1 MFKIVSTIGPISEKN
16 IILKKIINNSDLIR
30 LNGAHNSLD
39 WHKKIIKKI
48 RKINPNVIILLDL
61 PGIKPRTTNKYE
73 INIKKNQLIKFI
85 YNSKNQSKNTHNIYL
100 SNPLPEVI
108 NDKKFT
114 ISDGNFN
121 FIIKKRKKNEITA
134 KSLQTFTLLPQK
146 GVNFLNSKYN
156 ENSQEKK
163 YLKFIKIFS
172 KLKPDAIGLSYIQN
186 PEILKKIKK
195 LYPNLILV
203 SKIEN
208 FSGLLNSES
217 ISNFSDMVMIDRGD
231 LSAEIGSENL
241 FSSIKKISKNVK
253 KSGKPLIMATENLES
268 MNLKTNP
275 TKSEV
280 VALGFNL
287 DLGADCIM
295 LSEETALS
303 KSCLKILDW
312 LNNYRNKIKN
322 DFTNKVE
329 FDRKSFISSVISK
342 LDNQT
347 IVVFSKKGY
356 AVESIS
362 KINGNLNIILFS
374 DNQKLIK
381 ISNLRRNVQTIFTK
395 KFDNKNL
402 EKFIFQNIKKN
413 KKLIFKNSKNVV
425 IIRIIYPM
433 SNSRANNLSLVNYKN
448 FQNS

>member
-1 MFKIVSTIGPISEKN
+1 
-16 IILKKIINNSDLIR
+16 
-30 LNGAHNSLD
+30 
-39 WHKKIIKKI
+39 
-48 RKINPNVIILLDL
+48 
-61 PGIKPRTTNKYE
+61 
-73 INIKKNQLIKFI
+73 
-85 YNSKNQSKNTHNIYL
+85 
-100 SNPLPEVI
+100 
-108 NDKKFT
+108 
-114 ISDGNFN
+114 
-121 FIIKKRKKNEITA
+121 
-134 KSLQTFTLLPQK
+134 
-146 GVNFLNSKYN
+146 
-156 ENSQEKK
+156 
-163 YLKFIKIFS
+163 
-172 KLKPDAIGLSYIQN
+172 
-186 PEILKKIKK
+186 
-195 LYPNLILV
+195 
-203 SKIEN
+203 
-208 FSGLLNSES
+208 
-217 ISNFSDMVMIDRGD
+217 MVMIDRGD

-329 FDRKSFISSVISK
+329 LDRKSFISGVISK

-362 KINGNLNIILFS
+362 KINNNLNIILFS
-374 DNQKLIK
+374 DNKKLIK

-433 SNSRANNLSLVNYKN
+433 SNSRANNISLVNYKTPKLLKNLN
-448 FQNS
+448 FEIFFLIYFLNVPSIDIAY

>member
-1 MFKIVSTIGPISEKN
+1 MFKIVSTIGPISEKT

-30 LNGAHNSLD
+30 LNGAHNSLS

-61 PGIKPRTTNKYE
+61 PGIKPRTTNKHE

-85 YNSKNQSKNTHNIYL
+85 YNSKNQNKNKDNVYL
-100 SNPLPEVI
+100 SNPLPEII
-108 NDKKFT
+108 NDKQFT

-121 FIIKKRKKNEITA
+121 FVIKKRNKNEITA
-134 KSLQTFTLLPQK
+134 KSLQTFTLFPQK

-172 KLKPDAIGLSYIQN
+172 RLKPDAIGLSYIQN

-195 LYPNLILV
+195 IYTNLILV

-208 FSGLLNSES
+208 FSGLLNSET

-241 FSSIKKISKNVK
+241 FSSIKKISMNVK

-268 MNLKTNP
+268 MTLKNNP

-295 LSEETALS
+295 LSEETAVS

-322 DFTNKVE
+322 DFSKKVE
-329 FDRKSFISSVISK
+329 FDRKSFISSIISK

-362 KINGNLNIILFS
+362 KINSNINIILFS
-374 DNQKLIK
+374 DNKKLIK

-425 IIRIIYPM
+425 ILRIIYPM
-433 SNSRANNLSLVNYKN
+433 TNSRANNISIVNYKN
-448 FQNS
+448 F

>member
-39 WHKKIIKKI
+39 WHKKLIKKI

-61 PGIKPRTTNKYE
+61 PGIKPRTTNKHE
-73 INIKKNQLIKFI
+73 INIKKNQLIKLI

-217 ISNFSDMVMIDRGD
+217 ISSFSDMVMIDRGD

-241 FSSIKKISKNVK
+241 FLSIKKISKNVK

-329 FDRKSFISSVISK
+329 LDRKSFISNVISK

-356 AVESIS
+356 AVESIN
-362 KINGNLNIILFS
+362 KINNNLNIILFS
-374 DNQKLIK
+374 DNKKLIK

-433 SNSRANNLSLVNYKN
+433 SNSRANNISFVNYKN

>member
-61 PGIKPRTTNKYE
+61 PGIKPRTTNKLE

-108 NDKKFT
+108 NDNKFT

-195 LYPNLILV
+195 LYTNLILV

-329 FDRKSFISSVISK
+329 LDRKSFISSVISK

-362 KINGNLNIILFS
+362 KINSNLNIILFS
-374 DNQKLIK
+374 DNKKLIK

-433 SNSRANNLSLVNYKN
+433 SNSRANNISLVNYKN
-448 FQNS
+448 F